1 MCCLGRER
9 VEQPEQLLVGS
20 VNFTALDWAIVIGV
34 VLLMALGVMSSRRY
48 MHSVV
53 DFLAAG
59 RTAGRYLLA
68 VSQGVAA
75 LGAISVVGFLEQNYV
90 AGFPMTWWG
99 LTTAF
104 VVLIITVSGF
114 VHYRFRQTR
123 CLTLPEFLERRY
135 SRNFRIFTGIIVF
148 VSGIINFGIFPA
160 VGARFFINFV
170 GLPQSFAVLGIQ
182 VPTFAVTMIVL
193 LSIALFF
200 VFAGGQV
207 AVIVADFIQG
217 TFVNVVFL
225 LIVAY
230 LLTIV
235 DWTQVF
241 EALAQAPDKQSLIN
255 PFKTSQVEDFNFWY
269 FLIGTLGVVYVVMS
283 WQGTQA
289 YNASAKS
296 AHEAKMGQ
304 VLTNWRGIPQI
315 MFLLIVP
322 VVAYTILHH
331 PDFVDKATYVEGVLQ
346 NTESDTLRSQFR
358 VPVVLTTLLPAGLM
372 GAFAAVMIAAFIS
385 THDTYLH
392 SWGSIFIQ
400 DVVLPFRKKPFNQE
414 QHLRML
420 RWSIFGVAAF
430 IFMFSLLFQQSQY
443 IFLFFAITG
452 AIFAGG
458 SGSVLIGG
466 LYWKRGTTTA
476 AWGAMIVG
484 SSIAVGGIAIHQIVD
499 DFFINGQVFWGI
511 AMAASIVTYV
521 AISLLGKRDVYDLDK
536 LLKRGQYAVESE
548 MTTVEAA
555 PSRGLKMLG
564 MGKEFTRRDKVLY
577 LATYLM
583 IGTLTLVFIV
593 GTIYN
598 LTHDVSNSA
607 WASFWRLYVYVELIL
622 AVIVVLWF
630 TAGGVRDLKSMLGLL
645 SSMERDDAD
654 DGVVRQTDQ
663 ITGDDAT
670 RTG

>member
-1 MCCLGRER
+1 M
-9 VEQPEQLLVGS
+9 
-20 VNFTALDWAIVIGV
+20 NFTALDWTILIVMIAV
-34 VLLMALGVMSSRRY
+34 MALGVWSSRSY
-48 MHSVV
+48 MRSVV

-75 LGAISVVGFLEQNYV
+75 LGAISIVGFLEQNYV
-90 AGFPMTWWG
+90 AGFPLTWWG

-135 SRNFRIFTGIIVF
+135 SRNFRIFTGIVVF

-160 VGARFFINFV
+160 VGARFFINFI
-170 GLPQSFAVLGIQ
+170 GLPRNLDLLGFEIS
-182 VPTFAVTMIVL
+182 TFALTMIVL

-200 VFAGGQV
+200 VFTGGQV

-217 TFVNVVFL
+217 TFVNVIFL
-225 LIVAY
+225 VIIGY

-241 EALAQAPDKQSLIN
+241 EALSQAHESRSLTN

-269 FLIGTLGVVYVVMS
+269 FLIGTLGVIYVVMS

-289 YNASAKS
+289 YNASARS

-304 VLTNWRGIPQI
+304 VLTNWRGIPQV

-331 PDFVDKATYVEGVLQ
+331 PDFAERAVYVDGVLESA
-346 NTESDTLRSQFR
+346 ESDTLRNQLR
-358 VPVVLTTLLPAGLM
+358 VPVVLTTLLPKGFM

-400 DVVLPFRKKPFNQE
+400 DVVIPFRKRPLSRE
-414 QHLRML
+414 QHLRTL
-420 RWSIFGVAAF
+420 RLSILGVAVF
-430 IFMFSLLFQQSQY
+430 IFLFSLLFQQSQY

-466 LYWKRGTTTA
+466 LYWKRGTTPA

-484 SSIAVGGIAIHQIVD
+484 SSVAVGGIIVHQVVD

-521 AISLLGKRDVYDLDK
+521 TVSLLGKRQTYDLDK
-536 LLKRGQYAVESE
+536 LLMRGRHGAASE
-548 MTTVEAA
+548 MIIVDTH
-555 PSRGLKMLG
+555 PSRRLKLLG
-564 MGKEFTRRDKVLY
+564 MGKEFTRADRLIY
-577 LATYLM
+577 LATYMM
-583 IGTLTLVFIV
+583 IGCWTLVFIA

-598 LTHDVSNSA
+598 LTNDVPDST
-607 WASFWRLYVYVELIL
+607 WASFWRLYVYVELAL
-622 AVIVVLWF
+622 AVVVVIWF
-630 TAGGVRDLKSMLGLL
+630 TMGGLRDLKSMFGRLGA
-645 SSMERDDAD
+645 MDRDDTD
-654 DGVVRQTDQ
+654 DGVVRDGSQLLE
-663 ITGDDAT
+663 GDVINP
-670 RTG
+670 G

>member
-1 MCCLGRER
+1 M
-9 VEQPEQLLVGS
+9 
-20 VNFTALDWAIVIGV
+20 NFTALDWAIVIGV
-34 VLLMALGVMSSRRY
+34 VAAMAFGVMSSRRY
-48 MHSVV
+48 MRSVV
-53 DFLAAG
+53 DFLVAG

-75 LGAISVVGFLEQNYV
+75 LGAISIVGFLEQNYV
-90 AGFPMTWWG
+90 AGFPLTWWG

-135 SRNFRIFTGIIVF
+135 SRNFRIFTGIVVF

-170 GLPQSFAVLGIQ
+170 GLPHSIDLLGIQ
-182 VPTFAVTMIVL
+182 VSTFAVTMIVL

-225 LIVAY
+225 VIVVY
-230 LLTIV
+230 MLTIV

-241 EALAQAPDKQSLIN
+241 DVLSQAPANQSLIN

-269 FLIGTLGVVYVVMS
+269 FLIGTLGVIYVVMS

-304 VLTNWRGIPQI
+304 VLTNWRAIPQV

-322 VVAYTILHH
+322 VVAYTVLHH
-331 PDFVDKATYVEGVLQ
+331 PDFADKAAYVDGVLQ
-346 NTESDTLRSQFR
+346 AAESDTLRNQFR
-358 VPVVLTTLLPAGLM
+358 VPVVLTALLPVGLM
-372 GAFAAVMIAAFIS
+372 GAFAAVMVAAFIS

-400 DVVLPFRKKPFNQE
+400 DVVLPFRKKPFSRE
-414 QHLRML
+414 QHLRLL
-420 RWSIFGVAAF
+420 RWSILGVALF
-430 IFMFSLLFQQSQY
+430 IFLFSLLFQQSQY

-466 LYWKRGTTTA
+466 LYWRRGTTAA

-484 SSIAVGGIAIHQIVD
+484 SSIAVGGIVVHQIVD
-499 DFFINGQVFWGI
+499 DFFLNGQVLWGI
-511 AMAASIVTYV
+511 AMATSIVTYV
-521 AISLLGKRDVYDLDK
+521 SVSLLGKRATYDLDK
-536 LLKRGQYAVESE
+536 LLKRGQYAVDSE
-548 MTTVEAA
+548 MTVVEVA
-555 PSRGLKMLG
+555 PSRGLRMLG
-564 MGKEFTRRDKVLY
+564 VGKEFTRGDKVIY
-577 LATYLM
+577 LATYVM
-583 IGTLTLVFIV
+583 IGTWTVVFIV

-598 LTHDVSNSA
+598 LTHDVVDSA
-607 WASFWRLYVYVELIL
+607 WASFWKLYIYVELLL
-622 AVIVVLWF
+622 AAVVVLWF
-630 TAGGVRDLKSMLGLL
+630 TTGGLRDLRSMLRRLD
-645 SSMERDDAD
+645 SMERDDAD
-654 DGVVRQTDQ
+654 DGVVRPTEEV
-663 ITGDDAT
+663 TSDDVT
-670 RTG
+670 QMG

>member
-1 MCCLGRER
+1 M
-9 VEQPEQLLVGS
+9 
-20 VNFTALDWAIVIGV
+20 NFTALDWTILIIMIAV
-34 VLLMALGVMSSRRY
+34 MALGVWSSRSY
-48 MHSVV
+48 MRSVV

-75 LGAISVVGFLEQNYV
+75 LGAISIVGFLEQNYV
-90 AGFPMTWWG
+90 AGFPLTWWG

-135 SRNFRIFTGIIVF
+135 SRNFRIFTGIVVF

-160 VGARFFINFV
+160 VGARFFINFI
-170 GLPQSFAVLGIQ
+170 GLPRNLDLFGFEIS
-182 VPTFAVTMIVL
+182 TFALTMIVL

-200 VFAGGQV
+200 VFTGGQV

-225 LIVAY
+225 VIIGY
-230 LLTIV
+230 LLTVV

-241 EALAQAPDKQSLIN
+241 EALSQAPESRSLIN

-269 FLIGTLGVVYVVMS
+269 FLIGTLGVIYVVMS

-289 YNASAKS
+289 YNASARS

-304 VLTNWRGIPQI
+304 VLTNWRGIPQV

-331 PDFVDKATYVEGVLQ
+331 PDFAERAVYVDGVLESA
-346 NTESDTLRSQFR
+346 ESDTLRNQFR
-358 VPVVLTTLLPAGLM
+358 VPVVLTTLLPKGLM

-400 DVVLPFRKKPFNQE
+400 DVVIPFRKRPLSRE
-414 QHLRML
+414 QHLRTL
-420 RWSIFGVAAF
+420 RLSILGVAVF
-430 IFMFSLLFQQSQY
+430 IFLFSLLFQQSQY

-466 LYWKRGTTTA
+466 LYWKRGTTPA

-484 SSIAVGGIAIHQIVD
+484 SSVAVGGIIVHQVVD

-521 AISLLGKRDVYDLDK
+521 TVSLLGIRQTYDLDK
-536 LLKRGQYAVESE
+536 LLMRGRHAAASE
-548 MTTVEAA
+548 MIIVETH
-555 PSRGLKMLG
+555 PPRRLKLLG
-564 MGKEFTRRDKVLY
+564 MGKEFTRADRLIY
-577 LATYLM
+577 LATYMM
-583 IGTLTLVFIV
+583 IGCWTLVFIA

-598 LTHDVSNSA
+598 FTNDVPDST
-607 WASFWRLYVYVELIL
+607 WTSFWRLYVYVELAL
-622 AVIVVLWF
+622 AVVVVIWF
-630 TAGGVRDLKSMLGLL
+630 TMGGLLDLKSMFGRLGA
-645 SSMERDDAD
+645 MDRDDTD
-654 DGVVRQTDQ
+654 DGVVRDGSQLLE
-663 ITGDDAT
+663 DDVINP
-670 RTG
+670 G

>member
-1 MCCLGRER
+1 M
-9 VEQPEQLLVGS
+9 
-20 VNFTALDWAIVIGV
+20 NFTALDWTILIVMIAV
-34 VLLMALGVMSSRRY
+34 MALGVWSSRSY
-48 MHSVV
+48 MRSVV

-75 LGAISVVGFLEQNYV
+75 LGAISIVGFLEQNYV
-90 AGFPMTWWG
+90 AGFPLTWWG

-135 SRNFRIFTGIIVF
+135 SRNFRIFTGIVVF

-160 VGARFFINFV
+160 VGARFFINFI
-170 GLPQSFAVLGIQ
+170 GLPRNLDLLGFEIS
-182 VPTFAVTMIVL
+182 TFALTMIVL

-200 VFAGGQV
+200 VFIGGQV

-217 TFVNVVFL
+217 TFVNVIFL
-225 LIVAY
+225 VIIGY

-241 EALAQAPDKQSLIN
+241 EALSQAHESRSLTN

-269 FLIGTLGVVYVVMS
+269 FLIGTLGVIYVVMS

-289 YNASAKS
+289 YNASARS

-304 VLTNWRGIPQI
+304 VLTNWRGIPQV

-331 PDFVDKATYVEGVLQ
+331 PDFAERAVYVDGVLDSA
-346 NTESDTLRSQFR
+346 ESDTLRNQLR
-358 VPVVLTTLLPAGLM
+358 VPVVLTTLLPKGLM

-400 DVVLPFRKKPFNQE
+400 DVVIPFRKRPLSRE
-414 QHLRML
+414 QHLRTL
-420 RWSIFGVAAF
+420 RLSILGVAVF
-430 IFMFSLLFQQSQY
+430 IFLFSLLFQQSQY

-466 LYWKRGTTTA
+466 LYWKRGTTPA

-484 SSIAVGGIAIHQIVD
+484 SSVAVGGIIVHQVVD

-521 AISLLGKRDVYDLDK
+521 TVSLLGKRQTYDLDK
-536 LLKRGQYAVESE
+536 LLKRGRHAAASE
-548 MTTVEAA
+548 MIIVDTH
-555 PSRGLKMLG
+555 PPRRLKMLG
-564 MGKEFTRRDKVLY
+564 MGKEFTRADRLIY
-577 LATYLM
+577 LATYTM
-583 IGTLTLVFIV
+583 IGCWTLVFIA
-593 GTIYN
+593 GTICN
-598 LTHDVSNSA
+598 LTNDVPDST
-607 WASFWRLYVYVELIL
+607 WASFWRLYVYVELVL
-622 AVIVVLWF
+622 AVVVVIWF
-630 TAGGVRDLKSMLGLL
+630 TMGGLRDLKSMFGRLGATD
-645 SSMERDDAD
+645 RDDTD
-654 DGVVRQTDQ
+654 DGVVRD
-663 ITGDDAT
+663 GSELLEDDVINP
-670 RTG
+670 G

>member
-1 MCCLGRER
+1 
-9 VEQPEQLLVGS
+9 
-20 VNFTALDWAIVIGV
+20 
-34 VLLMALGVMSSRRY
+34 
-48 MHSVV
+48 
-53 DFLAAG
+53 
-59 RTAGRYLLA
+59 
-68 VSQGVAA
+68 
-75 LGAISVVGFLEQNYV
+75 
-90 AGFPMTWWG
+90 
-99 LTTAF
+99 
-104 VVLIITVSGF
+104 
-114 VHYRFRQTR
+114 
-123 CLTLPEFLERRY
+123 
-135 SRNFRIFTGIIVF
+135 
-148 VSGIINFGIFPA
+148 
-160 VGARFFINFV
+160 
-170 GLPQSFAVLGIQ
+170 
-182 VPTFAVTMIVL
+182 

-225 LIVAY
+225 VVVAY

-235 DWTQVF
+235 NWTQVF
-241 EALAQAPDKQSLIN
+241 EALAQAPDNQSLIN

-269 FLIGTLGVVYVVMS
+269 FLIGTLGVIYVVMS

-304 VLTNWRGIPQI
+304 VLTNWRGIPQV

-346 NTESDTLRSQFR
+346 GAESTTLIDQFR

-400 DVVLPFRKKPFNQE
+400 DVVLPFRKKPFSQE
-414 QHLRML
+414 QHLRLL
-420 RWSIFGVAAF
+420 RWSILGVAVF

-484 SSIAVGGIAIHQIVD
+484 SSIAVGGIVIHRVVD
-499 DFFINGQVFWGI
+499 DFLINGQVFWGI

-536 LLKRGQYAVESE
+536 LLKRGRYAIESE
-548 MTTVEAA
+548 MTIVEAA
-555 PSRGLKMLG
+555 PARGLRMLG
-564 MGKEFTRRDKVLY
+564 MGKEFTHSDKVLY
-577 LATYLM
+577 VATYMM
-583 IGTLTLVFIV
+583 IGTWTVVFIV
-593 GTIYN
+593 GTIYS
-598 LTHDVSNSA
+598 LTHDVANSA
-607 WASFWRLYVYVELIL
+607 WASFWRLYIYVELIL
-622 AVIVVLWF
+622 AVVVVLWF
-630 TAGGVRDLKSMLGLL
+630 TAGGLRDLKSMLALL
-645 SSMERDDAD
+645 SSMERDSAD
-654 DGVVRQTDQ
+654 DGVVRHADQ
-663 ITGDDAT
+663 VPDDDAT
-670 RTG
+670 RMG

>member
-1 MCCLGRER
+1 
-9 VEQPEQLLVGS
+9 
-20 VNFTALDWAIVIGV
+20 VNFTALDWTILIIMIAV
-34 VLLMALGVMSSRRY
+34 MALGVWSSRSY
-48 MHSVV
+48 MRSVV

-75 LGAISVVGFLEQNYV
+75 LGAISIVGFLEQNYV
-90 AGFPMTWWG
+90 AGFPLTWWG

-135 SRNFRIFTGIIVF
+135 SRNFRIFTGIVVF

-160 VGARFFINFV
+160 VGARFFINFI
-170 GLPQSFAVLGIQ
+170 GLPRNLDLFGFEIS
-182 VPTFAVTMIVL
+182 TFALTMIVL

-200 VFAGGQV
+200 VFTGGQV

-225 LIVAY
+225 VIIGY
-230 LLTIV
+230 LLTVV

-241 EALAQAPDKQSLIN
+241 EALSQAPESRSLIN

-269 FLIGTLGVVYVVMS
+269 FLIGTLGVIYVVMS

-289 YNASAKS
+289 YNASARS

-304 VLTNWRGIPQI
+304 VLTNWRGIPQV

-331 PDFVDKATYVEGVLQ
+331 PDFAERAVYVDGVLESA
-346 NTESDTLRSQFR
+346 ESDTLRNQFR
-358 VPVVLTTLLPAGLM
+358 VPVVLTTLLPKGLM

-400 DVVLPFRKKPFNQE
+400 DVVIPFRKRPLSRE
-414 QHLRML
+414 QHLRTL
-420 RWSIFGVAAF
+420 RLSILGVAVF
-430 IFMFSLLFQQSQY
+430 IFLFSLLFQQSQY

-466 LYWKRGTTTA
+466 LYWKRGTTPA

-484 SSIAVGGIAIHQIVD
+484 SSVAVGGIIVHQVVD

-521 AISLLGKRDVYDLDK
+521 TVSLLGIRQTYDLDK
-536 LLKRGQYAVESE
+536 LLMRGRHAAASE
-548 MTTVEAA
+548 MIIVETH
-555 PSRGLKMLG
+555 PPRRLKLLG
-564 MGKEFTRRDKVLY
+564 MGKEFTRADRLIY
-577 LATYLM
+577 LATYMM
-583 IGTLTLVFIV
+583 IGCWTLVFIA

-598 LTHDVSNSA
+598 FTNDVPDST
-607 WASFWRLYVYVELIL
+607 WTSFWRLYVYVELAL
-622 AVIVVLWF
+622 AVVVVIWF
-630 TAGGVRDLKSMLGLL
+630 TMGGLLDLKSMFGRLGA
-645 SSMERDDAD
+645 MDRDDTD
-654 DGVVRQTDQ
+654 DGVVRDGSQLLE
-663 ITGDDAT
+663 DDVINP
-670 RTG
+670 G